1 MWLPEGTR
9 IEETDR
15 IAGEIS
21 DYIRSY
27 RQTEMVSAFVGHTPP
42 RYYLS
47 NVSFGP
53 QSNYAQLLIKCKTSA
68 ESRQLHALLQDSIP
82 LKYPWNLLSKSI
94 NLSLSPLTEAVI
106 EWPVFWDLIPLYWIL
121 WLVWLLRLCGKPK
134 VADARN
140 EWGNMSM
147 MIRPVY
153 DPVKAGVLGITKR
166 I

>member
-1 MWLPEGTR
+1 
-9 IEETDR
+9 
-15 IAGEIS
+15 
-21 DYIRSY
+21 
-27 RQTEMVSAFVGHTPP
+27 MVSAFVGHTPP

-82 LKYPWNLLSKSI
+82 LKYPEPFIKVNKFE
-94 NLSLSPLTEAVI
+94 LSPLTEAVI
-106 EWPVFWDLIPLYWIL
+106 EARFLGPDPAVLDSLAGVAIEIM
-121 WLVWLLRLCGKPK
+121 RKNPK

-153 DPVKAGVLGITKR
+153 DPVKAGVLGITKADMMQSVKSIGDGLTVMAFTGIR
-166 I
+166 KESAVQ